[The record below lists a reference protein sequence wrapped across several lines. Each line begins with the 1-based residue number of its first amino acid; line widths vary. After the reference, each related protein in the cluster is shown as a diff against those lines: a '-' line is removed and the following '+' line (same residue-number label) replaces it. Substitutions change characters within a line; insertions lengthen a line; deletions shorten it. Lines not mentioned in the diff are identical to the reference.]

1 MKMFSTLL
9 LAMTMLMSCTLNAK
23 ENDKSMTQEES
34 GKILFINGSPN
45 ADGNTAAL
53 AKVLLEGREYE
64 TLNLN
69 DYRINF
75 YGQKLEGDQFEVVLD
90 KMKKADIVVMG
101 SPVYWHNI
109 CASVRGFI
117 ERFYGFVPEGTF
129 KGKRFFFLYQG
140 AAPTQM
146 MIDGGEYTMK
156 RFAMM
161 YGFSYEGMANDTNEA
176 KNLKSK
182 LEK

>member
-1 MKMFSTLL
+1 MKMFSTLM

-53 AKVLLEGREYE
+53 AKVLLKGTEYE

-75 YGQKLEGDQFEVVLD
+75 YAL
-90 KMKKADIVVMG
+90 
-101 SPVYWHNI
+101 
-109 CASVRGFI
+109 
-117 ERFYGFVPEGTF
+117 FYTCG
-129 KGKRFFFLYQG
+129 
-140 AAPTQM
+140 
-146 MIDGGEYTMK
+146 
-156 RFAMM
+156 
-161 YGFSYEGMANDTNEA
+161 
-176 KNLKSK
+176 
-182 LEK
+182 

>member
-1 MKMFSTLL
+1 MKMFSTLM

-53 AKVLLEGREYE
+53 AKVLLEGRKYE

-90 KMKKADIVVMG
+90 KMKKA
-101 SPVYWHNI
+101 W
-109 CASVRGFI
+109 
-117 ERFYGFVPEGTF
+117 
-129 KGKRFFFLYQG
+129 
-140 AAPTQM
+140 PTTQTRRR
-146 MIDGGEYTMK
+146 I
-156 RFAMM
+156 
-161 YGFSYEGMANDTNEA
+161 
-176 KNLKSK
+176 
-182 LEK
+182 

>member
-1 MKMFSTLL
+1 MKMFSTLMP
-9 LAMTMLMSCTLNAK
+9 AMTMLMSCTLNAK
-23 ENDKSMTQEES
+23 ENDKSMTQEET

-53 AKVLLEGREYE
+53 AKVLLEGRAYE

-75 YGQKLEGDQFEVVLD
+75 YGQKLEGDRFEV
-90 KMKKADIVVMG
+90 
-101 SPVYWHNI
+101 
-109 CASVRGFI
+109 
-117 ERFYGFVPEGTF
+117 VPEGTF

-146 MIDGGEYTMK
+146 MIDDGVYTMK

-176 KNLKSK
+176 KNLKNK
-182 LEK
+182 LEE